1 MPSSANELFSKN
13 ILHGSPIKD
22 HPLTRADERFR
33 SYYYDFL
40 YITARYENDDTE
52 NQLQFIKRIMD
63 GTNAVTVISDHIRNS
78 GEMTPEKTADFIKNC
93 RQLNLE
99 YIFFTDCLL
108 IASSTGN
115 LNKKQVD
122 YLSEV
127 AAALMLD
134 KNSVE
139 ILCEYVHAVLEQSTE
154 KYEKTNQKDIS
165 GIYMHIL
172 CYTKKFVCGALANT
186 SNNLHLFSMLHTDLD
201 PKKVIMIS
209 ESANYNSCEIFKDT
223 IIFENIKLDLSGMT
237 QIHDFHVGFNC
248 AAKVIFRNCDFSNG
262 GSMRFHG
269 CHSLLVEDC
278 SFLNFSNDAVFDLNA
293 DCDAT
298 IQNSVF
304 KNCGYETGFTST
316 TGGIVRSTN
325 LNKVIFRSCT
335 FNGCFAQGNFKGG
348 IISFNNNAEAYD
360 CKFNGCTNGTFL
372 FYSKNGSFKGDNN
385 KITDSA
391 ELKG

>member
-1 MPSSANELFSKN
+1 
-13 ILHGSPIKD
+13 
-22 HPLTRADERFR
+22 
-33 SYYYDFL
+33 
-40 YITARYENDDTE
+40 
-52 NQLQFIKRIMD
+52 
-63 GTNAVTVISDHIRNS
+63 
-78 GEMTPEKTADFIKNC
+78 
-93 RQLNLE
+93 
-99 YIFFTDCLL
+99 
-108 IASSTGN
+108 
-115 LNKKQVD
+115 
-122 YLSEV
+122 
-127 AAALMLD
+127 
-134 KNSVE
+134 
-139 ILCEYVHAVLEQSTE
+139 
-154 KYEKTNQKDIS
+154 
-165 GIYMHIL
+165 
-172 CYTKKFVCGALANT
+172 
-186 SNNLHLFSMLHTDLD
+186 
-201 PKKVIMIS
+201 
-209 ESANYNSCEIFKDT
+209 
-223 IIFENIKLDLSGMT
+223 
-237 QIHDFHVGFNC
+237 
-248 AAKVIFRNCDFSNG
+248 
-262 GSMRFHG
+262 MRFHG

-372 FYSKNGSFKGDNN
+372 FYSNNGSFKGDNN